1 MDEVVFLDANIF
13 LEVMLGDANHQS
25 CRALFNRIL
34 AGEVQACTS
43 DFIVYSCLLQIHAK
57 AKDPHLMEKFV
68 LFLNSTPNLRVVR
81 CSLSE
86 MAAAVSCMERYR
98 LDFDDA
104 LVVSAMAHRNMDTL
118 ISFDRDFDSVPIIK
132 RSVP

>member
-13 LEVMLGDANHQS
+13 LEVLLRDANHQA
-25 CRALFNRIL
+25 CRELFNAIL

-43 DFIVYSCLLQIHAK
+43 DFILYSCLLQIHAK
-57 AKDPHLMEKFV
+57 AKDPRLMEKFV
-68 LFLNSTPNLRVVR
+68 LFLNSTPHLHIAR

-86 MAAAVSCMERYR
+86 MAAAISCMERYR

-104 LVVSAMAHRNMDTL
+104 LVVSAMAHRNIDTL
-118 ISFDRDFDSVPIIK
+118 VSFDRDFDSVPIIK
-132 RSVP
+132 RRAP